1 MKSICIITGA
11 SSGMG
16 KEFSIQLM
24 KTRPAD
30 EIWLIARRTDK
41 LEEQKKI
48 LNNIDSSKKVK
59 CITMDISGS
68 QGVTAFENELANQ
81 KEEFTISTLVN
92 NAGYGTYGTFDKTS
106 KERQLGMIDINV
118 YSLTGL
124 CYASLPYLSKES
136 AIINVASLASFMPL
150 GNFAVYGATK
160 AYVLSFST
168 ALAAELLDKGIFVI
182 SLCPGPV
189 DTEFAN
195 VASLGA
201 RPIVKNGKSPQKV
214 VEHCLKSLQHK
225 KHFAIYSL
233 KWKFKAFMSHFVGR
247 FWFARWTF
255 INEKRPSN

>member
-16 KEFSIQLM
+16 KEFSLQLM
-24 KTRPAD
+24 KARPVD
-30 EIWLIARRTDK
+30 EIWLIARRIDK
-41 LEEQKKI
+41 LEEVKKS
-48 LNNIDSSKKVK
+48 LLKIDASKTIK
-59 CITMDISGS
+59 CISFDISGE
-68 QGVTAFENELANQ
+68 QGVTSFENELAKQ
-81 KEEFTISTLVN
+81 KEKFNIHTLVN
-92 NAGYGTYGTFDKTS
+92 NAGYGTYGTFDNTS

-118 YSLTGL
+118 YALTGL
-124 CYASLPYLSKES
+124 CYASLPYLSKNS
-136 AIINVASLASFMPL
+136 VIINVASLAAFMPL

-168 ALAAELLDKGIFVI
+168 ALAAELQDKGIFVI

-214 VEHCLKSLQHK
+214 VAHCIKSIAKK
-225 KHFAIYSL
+225 KHFSIYSL
-233 KWKFKAFMSHFVGR
+233 KWKFKAFMSRFIGR

-255 INEKRPSN
+255 LYEKRPSN